1 MDSSNRKHGGP
12 MAAEDAMGIALNA
25 LVWIVSDEARAD
37 RLLELTGLSPDDLR
51 NGLGQPAML
60 ANLLG
65 YLTQY
70 EPDLIAF
77 AEDGGIDP
85 ASISA
90 AYVALGGQHW
100 EG

>member
-1 MDSSNRKHGGP
+1 
-12 MAAEDAMGIALNA
+12 MATEDAMGIALSA
-25 LVWIVSDEARAD
+25 LVWILSDEARAD

-51 NGLGQPAML
+51 GGLGQPTML
-60 ANLLG
+60 ANVLG

-77 AEDGGIDP
+77 AEDEGIDP
-85 ASISA
+85 ASIA
-90 AYVALGGQHW
+90 PAYVALGGQHW

>member
-1 MDSSNRKHGGP
+1 
-12 MAAEDAMGIALNA
+12 MAIDDAMAVALNA
-25 LVWIVSDEARAD
+25 LVWIVSDEARAE
-37 RLLELTGLSPDDLR
+37 RLLALTGLSPDDLR
-51 NGLGQPAML
+51 AGLGQPAMM

-77 AEDGGIDP
+77 AEAETIDP
-85 ASISA
+85 ATIAA

>member
-1 MDSSNRKHGGP
+1 
-12 MAAEDAMGIALNA
+12 MAAEDAMAIALNA

-37 RLLELTGLSPDDLR
+37 RLLALTGLSPDDLR
-51 NGLGQPAML
+51 AGLGQPAMM

-77 AEDGGIDP
+77 AEAEGIDP
-85 ASISA
+85 ATIA
-90 AYVALGGQHW
+90 TAYVALGGQHW

>member
-1 MDSSNRKHGGP
+1 
-12 MAAEDAMGIALNA
+12 MATDEATQIALNA
-25 LVWIVSDEARAD
+25 LVWILSDEARAD

-51 NGLGQPAML
+51 AGLGQPAMM

-77 AEDGGIDP
+77 AEAEGIDP
-85 ASISA
+85 GAIAA
-90 AYVALGGQHW
+90 AYVALGGQPW

>member
-1 MDSSNRKHGGP
+1 
-12 MAAEDAMGIALNA
+12 MAKEDAMGIALSA
-25 LVWIVSDEARAD
+25 LVWILSDEARAD

-51 NGLGQPAML
+51 NGLGQPAMM
-60 ANLLG
+60 ANLLS

-77 AEDGGIDP
+77 AEDEGIDP
-85 ASISA
+85 ASIA
-90 AYVALGGQHW
+90 TAYVALGGQHG

>member
-1 MDSSNRKHGGP
+1 
-12 MAAEDAMGIALNA
+12 MATEDAMGIALNA

-37 RLLELTGLSPDDLR
+37 RLLALTGLTADDLR
-51 NGLGQPAML
+51 AGLGEASMQ
-60 ANLLG
+60 ANILG

-77 AEDGGIDP
+77 AEDESIDP
-85 ASISA
+85 ATIPA